1 LARKFVLA
9 ICIFIASVFFIE
21 GLAMLYYADI
31 NAKNRYNEIKREIE
45 NDQNIADSKNNNIND
60 SQKTNNPINLLV
72 LGLDGD
78 GTRSDVILLAN
89 YRPGENNVNILSIT
103 RDTKVIVKSKNA
115 KINALIGMGGEK
127 LIVSKVEEM
136 TGLTIDYYL
145 TMDFNGFRK
154 IIDELGG
161 VEINVP
167 FDMHYDDPMQNLHIH
182 LKKGRQ
188 VLDGSKAEQFVRY
201 RKGNIYGQG
210 YRDGDLG
217 RIKAQQL
224 FIRELIKQKL
234 SIKYISKIDDIYAI
248 LKEYTK
254 TNIKL
259 TDIMYYLKKFNI
271 KIDEIKTW
279 TIPGDSAIIDSVAY
293 FIYDS
298 KETFEIIKNN
308 FYK

>member
-1 LARKFVLA
+1 
-9 ICIFIASVFFIE
+9 
-21 GLAMLYYADI
+21 MLYYADI
-31 NAKNRYNEIKREIE
+31 NAKDRYNEKKQGEE
-45 NDQNIADSKNNNIND
+45 NSLSLKNKKSNNIND
-60 SQKTNNPINLLV
+60 NQQENNPINLLV

-89 YRPGENNVNILSIT
+89 YMPGKNRVNILSIT
-103 RDTKVIVKSKNA
+103 RDTKVIVKGMNA
-115 KINALIGMGGEK
+115 KINALVGMGGEK

-136 TGLTIDYYL
+136 TGLPIDYYL

-167 FDMHYDDPMQNLHIH
+167 FDMHYDDPLQNLHIH

-188 VLDGSKAEQFVRY
+188 VLDGRKAEQFVRY
-201 RKGNIYGQG
+201 RKSNIPGQG
-210 YRDGDLG
+210 YKDGDLG
-217 RIKAQQL
+217 RIAAQQL

-234 SIKYISKIDDIYAI
+234 NLKYISKIDDIFII
-248 LKEYTK
+248 LKEHTK

-259 TDIMYYLKKFNI
+259 ADIMYYLKNFNI
-271 KIDEIKTW
+271 KIEEIKTW
-279 TIPGDSAIIDSVAY
+279 TIPGDSAIIDSISY

-298 KETFEIIKNN
+298 KETLKIIESS